1 MQYIN
6 NGEDGCSAA
15 AFRRDTVLVPS
26 NRYSCSGA
34 NMCASSLQT
43 LRTNKAIR
51 FMTNVDRQLILLRNN
66 ELYTHVERLTY
77 IDCDK
82 WCLILV
88 MHQRPDRAQLF
99 T

>member
-1 MQYIN
+1 MQW
-6 NGEDGCSAA
+6 CSAA
-15 AFRRDTVLVPS
+15 AFRRDTVHS
-26 NRYSCSGA
+26 KRYSCSGA

-77 IDCDK
+77 IDSDNGG
-82 WCLILV
+82 
-88 MHQRPDRAQLF
+88 
-99 T
+99 